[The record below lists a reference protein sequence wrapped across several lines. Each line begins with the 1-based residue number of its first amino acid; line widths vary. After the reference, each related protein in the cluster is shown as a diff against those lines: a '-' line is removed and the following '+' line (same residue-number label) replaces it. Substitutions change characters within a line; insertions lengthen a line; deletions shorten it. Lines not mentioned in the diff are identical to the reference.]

1 MSKRTRNRGRGGK
14 ASSTCDDARSVDV
27 TDRDIPPLAMGV
39 GPGVVVPDKDREA
52 WAGLTDE
59 ERMAKDALVRR
70 CGRPRGNLPGMDA
83 IRVHCADMTLAEA
96 CCATLEG
103 ALSDGR
109 YGDATLDMI
118 LWACD
123 NGFFESPASTR
134 FHLCVPGGLSLHSLG
149 VARTALDMMGEDKE
163 ARDELGDGWREVAT
177 VCAMFHDA
185 CKVGYYQRLAE
196 PIGNGVMYAVS
207 DHRKDDFEHGE
218 RSVRLMRRVYGD
230 TLPPIAYKAVEW
242 HMGEY
247 DHRIMRPRWEC
258 VSEEVRE
265 RAMTE
270 LGELTDASAF
280 VRLLRRAD
288 AMSTDGGL

>member
-14 ASSTCDDARSVDV
+14 ASFICDDARPVDV
-27 TDRDIPPLAMGV
+27 TNRDVPPLAMGV
-39 GPGVVVPDKDREA
+39 ALGVVVPDKDCEA

-70 CGRPRGNLPGMDA
+70 CGRPRNNLPGMDA
-83 IRVHCADMTLAEA
+83 IRVHCADMALAEA

-149 VARTALDMMGEDKE
+149 VTRTALDLMEDDKE
-163 ARDELGDGWREVAT
+163 ARDELGDNWREITAI
-177 VCAMFHDA
+177 CAAFHDA
-185 CKVGYYQRLAE
+185 CKVGYYERLEKPDRDGA
-196 PIGNGVMYAVS
+196 MYTVA
-207 DHRKDDFEHGE
+207 DDRKHDFEHGE
-218 RSVRLMRRVYGD
+218 RSVQLMHSVYGD
-230 TLPPIAYKAVEW
+230 LLPPIAYKAVEW
-242 HMGEY
+242 HMGEF
-247 DHRIMRPRWEC
+247 DHRILRPKWEH
-258 VSEEVRE
+258 VSDEVHE
-265 RAMTE
+265 QAMIE
-270 LGELTDASAF
+270 LDNLTDTSAF
-280 VRLLRRAD
+280 VRLLHHAD
-288 AMSTDGGL
+288 SLSTDGGL